1 ALSTALVW
9 AHTPQKIKDADA
21 AKKRFAFEEV
31 FYIQLE
37 RGQERMKQAR
47 EKSFAVDAPPKE
59 IAEFMS
65 EFPFKATNAQ
75 EKAVESMLKDM
86 RSGHPM
92 SRLLEGDV
100 GSGKTAVAA
109 TAAYAAVRTRP
120 ENQDFGTLQ
129 VAYMAPTEILAKQH
143 FESFIKYFETF

>member
-1 ALSTALVW
+1 
-9 AHTPQKIKDADA
+9 
-21 AKKRFAFEEV
+21 
-31 FYIQLE
+31 
-37 RGQERMKQAR
+37 
-47 EKSFAVDAPPKE
+47 FAVEASADD
-59 IAEFMS
+59 IAAFMND
-65 EFPFKATNAQ
+65 FPFEATNAQ
-75 EKAVESMLKDM
+75 HRAIEAILKDM

-120 ENQDFGTLQ
+120 DGQKSGTLQ

-143 FESFIKYFETF
+143 FESFITYFET